1 MRIFMLSSPQ
11 VALRFVAKLYAPL
24 QLQLQFYLFVDHFWS
39 W

>member
-24 QLQLQFYLFVDHFWS
+24 QLQFYLFVGHFWS